1 MPFSTKDWKVI
12 RCQSPGWKRSDSK
25 KVVRLLATRHSGFT
39 REEISQATGLP
50 LGGGLSNT
58 LAALAESDFITSY
71 SPYGM
76 PKSTTC
82 YKLIDNFCLFWQKY
96 VEPHGKETGFI
107 SDNMTSDVL
116 ACAIA

>member
-1 MPFSTKDWKVI
+1 M
-12 RCQSPGWKRSDSK
+12 SK

-71 SPYGM
+71 S
-76 PKSTTC
+76 TTRAPVA
-82 YKLIDNFCLFWQKY
+82 LNIY
-96 VEPHGKETGFI
+96 V
-107 SDNMTSDVL
+107 L
-116 ACAIA
+116 L